1 MPLKLSIRLGTVAVL
16 DIDGDATIDEN
27 LVKLA
32 QVVVQSLAPGSEANA
47 QTQIDEAA
55 AKLKAQQDA
64 LEAAQRAA
72 DQPAASSK
80 VAQIGDGFQAR

>member
-32 QVVVQSLAPGSEANA
+32 QVVVQSLAPGSEADA
-47 QTQIDEAA
+47 QKQIDEAA

-64 LEAAQRAA
+64 LDAATKSGTPKDA
-72 DQPAASSK
+72 QPN
-80 VAQIGDGFQAR
+80 DGGPAR

>member
-1 MPLKLSIRLGTVAVL
+1 MPLKLTIRLGTVAVL

-32 QVVVQSLAPGSEANA
+32 QTVVQSLAPGSEADA
-47 QTQIDEAA
+47 QKQIDDAA

-64 LEAAQRAA
+64 LDAARTAAERAL
-72 DQPAASSK
+72 DKGERS
-80 VAQIGDGFQAR
+80 GDGGAAR